1 MDNWH
6 FGSITTI
13 YKETRLRTS
22 VLFFFHFFHVAIL
35 EKFNKILAKLI
46 KFTLEKNQKK
56 IPKISQLLCQKI
68 AKFCQEKKKK
78 TMLRTTQLPAH
89 SYSNS
94 IRRMIDITPH

>member
-22 VLFFFHFFHVAIL
+22 VLFFCHFFHVAIL

-46 KFTLEKNQKK
+46 KFTPEKNQKK

-68 AKFCQEKKKK
+68 AKFFQEKKKNNAQNY
-78 TMLRTTQLPAH
+78 TASSPFLF
-89 SYSNS
+89 
-94 IRRMIDITPH
+94 